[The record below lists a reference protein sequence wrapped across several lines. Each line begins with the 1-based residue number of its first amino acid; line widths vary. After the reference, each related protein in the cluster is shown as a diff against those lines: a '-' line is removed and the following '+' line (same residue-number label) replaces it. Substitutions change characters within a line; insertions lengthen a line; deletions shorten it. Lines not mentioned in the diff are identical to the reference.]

1 MKAVMDLMKIAGE
14 SIDSNTQWKRL
25 RFKLT
30 S

>member
-1 MKAVMDLMKIAGE
+1 MKAVMDLMKISGE
-14 SIDSNTQWKRL
+14 STDSKTQRKRL

>member
-1 MKAVMDLMKIAGE
+1 MKAVMDLMKISGE
-14 SIDSNTQWKRL
+14 STDSKTQWKRL